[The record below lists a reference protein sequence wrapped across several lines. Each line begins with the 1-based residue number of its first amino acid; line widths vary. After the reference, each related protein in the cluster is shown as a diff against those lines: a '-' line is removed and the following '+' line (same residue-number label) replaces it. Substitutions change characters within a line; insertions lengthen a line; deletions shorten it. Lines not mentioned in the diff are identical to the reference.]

1 MIYHSHIYPHKK
13 DWLHIFHTTH
23 TYENA
28 PFTVSM
34 METGYG
40 LNNDRNIFFEYVE
53 TFLDF
58 YVETGYDT
66 AD

>member
-1 MIYHSHIYPHKK
+1 
-13 DWLHIFHTTH
+13 
-23 TYENA
+23 
-28 PFTVSM
+28 M